1 MKIASVEII
10 ETKIPLKHP
19 YRLSKRYGDVA
30 YTHPTVVKVTTDNGL
45 VGWGETDA
53 WVGFTAESP
62 ESVAVVLKNNIAPSI
77 LGEEATNVLKI
88 HETMDFFMRENH
100 MAKGTID
107 MACYDCWGKR
117 QVCPSIRYLGETCT
131 ILCR

>member
-1 MKIASVEII
+1 MRIVSVEII

-45 VGWGETDA
+45 FGWGETDA
-53 WVGFTAESP
+53 WVGFTSESP
-62 ESVAVVLKNNIAPSI
+62 ESVAVVLKNNIAPSV

-88 HETMDFFMRENH
+88 HDTMNFFMRENH
-100 MAKGTID
+100 MAKMRREPAIIQSMSQSPLSAKAYAEALHG
-107 MACYDCWGKR
+107 
-117 QVCPSIRYLGETCT
+117 Q
-131 ILCR
+131 